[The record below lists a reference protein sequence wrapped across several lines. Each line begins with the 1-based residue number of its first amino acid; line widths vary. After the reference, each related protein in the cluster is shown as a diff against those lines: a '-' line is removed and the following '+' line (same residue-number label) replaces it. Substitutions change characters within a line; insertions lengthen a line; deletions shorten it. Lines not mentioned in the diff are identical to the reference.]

1 MLSDRAVLAGANLAR
16 GPKRP
21 TLSDMASK
29 VDVAFRPGGGIWQSL
44 SPKLIVARRLILALF
59 AAVVLIAAIVVAVT
73 PAPRWIPALIA
84 VAAVA
89 ILVIGWPWVG
99 RRVRSWGYAE
109 RDDDLVVGSG
119 IWFRRLVVVPY
130 GRLQF
135 VDVTAGPLDRAFGLT
150 SVQLHT
156 AAATSDAAIPGLAP
170 EVAAQLRDRLAAKGE
185 QRSAGL

>member
-1 MLSDRAVLAGANLAR
+1 M
-16 GPKRP
+16 
-21 TLSDMASK
+21 
-29 VDVAFRPGGGIWQSL
+29 
-44 SPKLIVARRLILALF
+44 IVARRLILALF

>member
-1 MLSDRAVLAGANLAR
+1 
-16 GPKRP
+16 
-21 TLSDMASK
+21 MASK
-29 VDVAFRPGGGIWQSL
+29 VDVAFRPEGDTWQSL
-44 SPKLIVARRLILALF
+44 SPKLITVRRLILGLF
-59 AAVVLIAAIVVAVT
+59 AGAVLIAAIVVALT
-73 PAPRWIPALIA
+73 PSPKWVAGLIA
-84 VAAVA
+84 VVAVA

-109 RDDDLVVGSG
+109 RADDLVVGSG

-135 VDVTAGPLDRAFGLT
+135 VDVKAGPIDRAFGLT

-156 AAATSDAAIPGLAP
+156 AAASSDAAIPGLSP
-170 EVAAQLRDRLAAKGE
+170 ETAAQLRDRLAARGE

>member
-1 MLSDRAVLAGANLAR
+1 
-16 GPKRP
+16 
-21 TLSDMASK
+21 MASK
-29 VDVAFRPGGGIWQSL
+29 VDVAFRPGGDTWQSL

-59 AAVVLIAAIVVAVT
+59 AGAILVGAAVVFFTPSPRWVAGLIAAAGL
-73 PAPRWIPALIA
+73 AL
-84 VAAVA
+84 
-89 ILVIGWPWVG
+89 LVIGWPWIG
-99 RRVRSWGYAE
+99 RRVKSWGYAE

-135 VDVTAGPLDRAFGLT
+135 VDVKAGPIDRAFGLT

-156 AAATSDAAIPGLAP
+156 AAASSDAAIPGLAP
-170 EVAAQLRDRLAAKGE
+170 EVAAQLRDRLAIKGE